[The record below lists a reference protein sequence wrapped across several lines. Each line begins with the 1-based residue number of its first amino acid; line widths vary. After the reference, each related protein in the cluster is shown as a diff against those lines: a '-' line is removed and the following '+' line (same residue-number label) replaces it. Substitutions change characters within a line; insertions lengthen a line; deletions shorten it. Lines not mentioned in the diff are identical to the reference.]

1 MLDAADPVLYP
12 ASEGFQWEP
21 PYEGAGPET
30 PAWEVTPASV
40 GQLAENA
47 FDPSHSESNVL
58 GNDYEFP
65 DYARKPRT
73 SVLSQ
78 LPMGGLQ
85 GARVV
90 QTRKGPMLWVGSPEK
105 FLPPDGDYPGGS
117 TGIPLDGYL
126 AYETGW
132 ANDGPFHGELAPMQE
147 AGIADK
153 AVPLALRSK
162 GRPMLWVGSPEKFL
176 PPDGDYPGG
185 STGIPLDG
193 YLAYETGWANDGPF
207 HGELAPMQEAGIAD
221 KAVPL
226 ALRSKGRKL
235 NLPVL
240 SIMDP
245 GSQPEPFDDWDLGN
259 AQADLDKTYDKNLWE
274 NPRQPLSKYN
284 MGKASCIIGNDCHDG
299 THQGGLHDNG
309 LQLYDNKPWSRG
321 SIDPNGDK
329 AVHAEYKARSKQ
341 QTLRMMSHGPAH
353 QVHHAAHK
361 RGRGAPMPKLGHGF
375 VQHTAAPVK
384 KGPNHVASKTRTYK
398 NIMVG

>member
-153 AVPLALRSK
+153 AVPLALR
-162 GRPMLWVGSPEKFL
+162 
-176 PPDGDYPGG
+176 Y
-185 STGIPLDG
+185 
-193 YLAYETGWANDGPF
+193 
-207 HGELAPMQEAGIAD
+207 
-221 KAVPL
+221 
-226 ALRSKGRKL
+226 KGRKL

-384 KGPNHVASKTRTYK
+384 KGPKHVASKTRTYK